1 MDFQHQNDTILCWRE
16 DKKAGFTLHLYGK
29 FVAFHCWKRE
39 VIKYKL
45 CTIPLCS
52 QNSELETVSANLNAA
67 KLFSYTN
74 LQRWEDM
81 GQCDENVM
89 VFYSVEDNVVSWL
102 KSHSYTYVSLRLRV
116 QNAVSPQPCVGK
128 FRISLVLFNLLH
140 CNFRLWFKTP

>member
-1 MDFQHQNDTILCWRE
+1 MILYCAE
-16 DKKAGFTLHLYGK
+16 KNDKKAGFTLHLYGE
-29 FVAFHCWKRE
+29 FVTFHCWKRE

-102 KSHSYTYVSLRLRV
+102 KSHSYTYMYFSGKLQTVEIPQLFVSLMES
-116 QNAVSPQPCVGK
+116 Q
-128 FRISLVLFNLLH
+128 FLF
-140 CNFRLWFKTP
+140 